1 MTGAPAPAPAA
12 SPADGAPAGPARG
25 RTGRWV
31 LLGAAALPAVLG
43 AVVALVLLVPGRS
56 LRLVV
61 GTPLPV
67 AAVLTGVL
75 VSACWLAVVLG
86 VRGRRAAVLRAEAA
100 GEARGRAQE
109 RAAHRRFLLRLD
121 HEMKN
126 PVTALRA
133 ALPGVV
139 PDPAALDP
147 AAAGAYATLQ
157 QQTLRLS
164 GLVGGLRKLA
174 ELETRPLEQE
184 DVDLVQVVQDAVADL
199 GDQAA
204 ASGVPRTVTVTV
216 PRAPWPLPHVRGDV
230 DLLYLA
236 VYNLLA
242 NALKFS
248 PAGSPVEVR
257 GSEDDGVVVVEV
269 ADSGTGIPE
278 HELDAVFDELARGAQ
293 ARGTPG
299 SGLGLAL
306 VRVVA
311 QRHGGT
317 VTLRSRPGQ
326 GTSARLRL
334 PAAGPATRGP
344 G

>member
-1 MTGAPAPAPAA
+1 MLALVPAA
-12 SPADGAPAGPARG
+12 LG
-25 RTGRWV
+25 
-31 LLGAAALPAVLG
+31 LLGAG
-43 AVVALVLLVPGRS
+43 VALASGRS
-56 LRLVV
+56 LRVVV

-67 AAVLTGVL
+67 ALAVPGLLLT
-75 VSACWLAVVLG
+75 AVVLLALA
-86 VRGRRAAVLRAEAA
+86 VARDRRRAVAAAAEAA
-100 GEARGRAQE
+100 ERAGREEE

-147 AAAGAYATLQ
+147 AAARAHDTLR
-157 QQTLRLS
+157 QQTARLS
-164 GLVGGLRKLA
+164 ALVAELRKIA
-174 ELETRPLEQE
+174 ELETRPLERE
-184 DVDLVQVVQDAVADL
+184 DVDLAQVVQDAAADL
-199 GDQAA
+199 TDQAA
-204 ASGVPRTVTVTV
+204 AAGVPRAITVQL
-216 PRAPWPLPHVRGDV
+216 PQAPWPLPHVRGDV

-248 PAGSPVEVR
+248 PAGSTVEVR
-257 GSEDDGVVVVEV
+257 GRDDDGVVEVEV
-269 ADSGTGIPE
+269 ADSGTGIPA
-278 HELDAVFDELARGAQ
+278 HELDTVFDELARGEQ

-311 QRHGGT
+311 ERHGGS
-317 VTLRSRPGQ
+317 VDLRSRPGQ
-326 GTSARLRL
+326 GTSARLRV
-334 PAAGPATRGP
+334 PAA
-344 G
+344 

>member
-1 MTGAPAPAPAA
+1 MTASGRPARAVLLARTPVLLALAPAA
-12 SPADGAPAGPARG
+12 LG
-25 RTGRWV
+25 
-31 LLGAAALPAVLG
+31 LLA
-43 AVVALVLLVPGRS
+43 AVVVLASGRALRVL
-56 LRLVV
+56 V
-61 GTPLPV
+61 GAPLPV
-67 AAVLTGVL
+67 VLAGTGLLLTGVL
-75 VSACWLAVVLG
+75 LAVVTAA
-86 VRGRRAAVLRAEAA
+86 RSRRTAVASATAEAA
-100 GEARGRAQE
+100 RAAREEE

-139 PDPAALDP
+139 PDPADLDP
-147 AAAGAYATLQ
+147 ARARAHDTLQ

-164 GLVGGLRKLA
+164 GLVAELRKLA

-184 DVDLVQVVQDAVADL
+184 DVDVAQVVHDVVADL
-199 GDQAA
+199 GDQAV
-204 ASGVPRTVTVTV
+204 ASGVPRTITVTL
-216 PRAPWPLPHVRGDV
+216 PRAPWPLPHVRGDA

-248 PAGSPVEVR
+248 PADSPVEVR
-257 GSEDDGVVVVEV
+257 GTDDDGVVVVEV

-278 HELDAVFDELARGAQ
+278 HEIEGVFDELARGEQ

-311 QRHGGT
+311 HRHGGT
-317 VTLRSRPGQ
+317 VVLRSRPGQ

-334 PAAGPATRGP
+334 PST
-344 G
+344 

>member
-1 MTGAPAPAPAA
+1 MTTPPTGPLAHAARRRRRWAGAVLAAVPAVVGLLAA
-12 SPADGAPAGPARG
+12 AVVLASGRALRVVVSAELPVALAVTGLLLTAAAVAAGVLARG
-25 RTGRWV
+25 R
-31 LLGAAALPAVLG
+31 
-43 AVVALVLLVPGRS
+43 
-56 LRLVV
+56 
-61 GTPLPV
+61 
-67 AAVLTGVL
+67 
-75 VSACWLAVVLG
+75 
-86 VRGRRAAVLRAEAA
+86 RRAVAVAGAA
-100 GEARGRAQE
+100 GERAGRDDE

-121 HEMKN
+121 HELKN

-139 PDPAALDP
+139 PDPASLDP
-147 AAAGAYATLQ
+147 DRARAFETLE

-164 GLVGGLRKLA
+164 TLVAELRKLA

-184 DVDLVQVVQDAVADL
+184 DVDLAQVVQDAVADL

-204 ASGVPRTVTVTV
+204 ATGVPRAITVTL
-216 PRAPWPLPHVRGDV
+216 PQAPWPLPHVRGDA

-236 VYNLLA
+236 VHNLLA

-248 PAGSPVEVR
+248 PAGSTVEVR
-257 GSEDDGVVVVEV
+257 GSDDDGVVVVEV

-278 HELDAVFDELARGAQ
+278 HELDAVFDELARGEQ

-299 SGLGLAL
+299 SGLGLPL

-334 PAAGPATRGP
+334 PAA
-344 G
+344 

>member
-1 MTGAPAPAPAA
+1 MRGRPAVVLALVPAA
-12 SPADGAPAGPARG
+12 LG
-25 RTGRWV
+25 
-31 LLGAAALPAVLG
+31 LLGAGVVL
-43 AVVALVLLVPGRS
+43 ASGRS
-56 LRLVV
+56 LRVVV

-67 AAVLTGVL
+67 ALAVPGLLLT
-75 VSACWLAVVLG
+75 AVVLAARA
-86 VRGRRAAVLRAEAA
+86 VAQDRRRAVAAAAEAA
-100 GEARGRAQE
+100 DRAGRDAE

-147 AAAGAYATLQ
+147 AAARAHDTLR
-157 QQTLRLS
+157 QQTARLS
-164 GLVGGLRKLA
+164 ALVAELRKIA
-174 ELETRPLEQE
+174 ELETRPLERE
-184 DVDLVQVVQDAVADL
+184 DVDLAQVVQDAVADL
-199 GDQAA
+199 TDQAA
-204 ASGVPRTVTVTV
+204 ASGVPRALAVQL
-216 PRAPWPLPHVRGDV
+216 PQAPWPLPHVRGDV

-248 PAGSPVEVR
+248 PAGSTVEVR
-257 GSEDDGVVVVEV
+257 GRDDDGVVEVEV
-269 ADSGTGIPE
+269 ADSGTGIPA
-278 HELDAVFDELARGAQ
+278 HELDTVFDELARGEQ

-311 QRHGGT
+311 ERHGGT
-317 VTLRSRPGQ
+317 VDLRSRPGQ
-326 GTSARLRL
+326 GTSARLRV
-334 PAAGPATRGP
+334 PAG
-344 G
+344 

>member
-1 MTGAPAPAPAA
+1 MTGEAAVTGSAAAVGGGPAQPASATPRQRGPVLLALVPAA
-12 SPADGAPAGPARG
+12 LG
-25 RTGRWV
+25 
-31 LLGAAALPAVLG
+31 LLGAGAVL
-43 AVVALVLLVPGRS
+43 ATGRA

-61 GTPLPV
+61 GAPLATVPAV
-67 AAVLTGVL
+67 AGVVLTGAL
-75 VSACWLAVVLG
+75 LLAVAA
-86 VRGRRAAVLRAEAA
+86 VRGRRAAVAAAQASAAQRARDE
-100 GEARGRAQE
+100 E

-139 PDPAALDP
+139 PDAAALDP
-147 AAAGAYATLQ
+147 QQARALDTLQ

-164 GLVGGLRKLA
+164 GLVAELRKLA

-184 DVDLVQVVQDAVADL
+184 DVDLAQVVQDAVADL
-199 GDQAA
+199 SDQAA
-204 ASGVPRTVTVTV
+204 ASGVPRVVTVAL
-216 PRAPWPLPHVRGDV
+216 PQAPWPLPHVRGDA

-248 PAGSPVEVR
+248 PVDSTVEVR
-257 GSEDDGVVVVEV
+257 GSDDDGVVVVEV
-269 ADSGTGIPE
+269 ADSGAGIPE
-278 HELDAVFDELARGAQ
+278 HELDTVFDELARGEG

-306 VRVVA
+306 VRAVA
-311 QRHGGT
+311 HRHGGT
-317 VTLRSRPGQ
+317 VSLRSRPGQ
-326 GTSARLRL
+326 GTSARLRV
-334 PAAGPATRGP
+334 PAA
-344 G
+344 

>member
-1 MTGAPAPAPAA
+1 MT
-12 SPADGAPAGPARG
+12 ARR
-25 RTGRWV
+25 RTV
-31 LLGAAALPAVLG
+31 LLALVPAVVGLLAAAVVL
-43 AVVALVLLVPGRS
+43 ASGRS
-56 LRLVV
+56 LRVV
-61 GTPLPV
+61 VSTPLPV
-67 AAVLTGVL
+67 ALATTGL
-75 VSACWLAVVLG
+75 LATAVVLAG
-86 VRGRRAAVLRAEAA
+86 LAVARDRRRAVDEAA
-100 GEARGRAQE
+100 AAAERAGREQE

-139 PDPAALDP
+139 PDPALLDP
-147 AAAGAYATLQ
+147 AAGRAHDTLQ

-164 GLVGGLRKLA
+164 TLVAELRKIA
-174 ELETRPLEQE
+174 ELETRPLERE
-184 DVDLVQVVQDAVADL
+184 DVDLAQVVRDAVTDL

-204 ASGVPRTVTVTV
+204 ASGVPRVITVSL
-216 PRAPWPLPHVRGDV
+216 PQAPWPLPHVRGDV

-248 PAGSPVEVR
+248 PTDSTVEVR
-257 GSEDDGVVVVEV
+257 GRDDDGEVVVEV

-278 HELDAVFDELARGAQ
+278 HELGTVFDELARGEQ
-293 ARGTPG
+293 ARGMPG

-311 QRHGGT
+311 ERHGGT
-317 VTLRSRPGQ
+317 VDLRSRPGQ
-326 GTSARLRL
+326 GTSARLRVPTRDL
-334 PAAGPATRGP
+334 PAGP
-344 G
+344 

>member
-1 MTGAPAPAPAA
+1 MRR
-12 SPADGAPAGPARG
+12 RG
-25 RTGRWV
+25 R
-31 LLGAAALPAVLG
+31 AALLLALVLAVLGLVG
-43 AVVALVLLVPGRS
+43 AVVALASGRS
-56 LRLVV
+56 LRVVV

-67 AAVLTGVL
+67 ALAVPGLLLT
-75 VSACWLAVVLG
+75 AVVLAALALA
-86 VRGRRAAVLRAEAA
+86 RGRRRAVAAAAEAA
-100 GEARGRAQE
+100 DRAGREEE

-147 AAAGAYATLQ
+147 AAARAHQTLQ
-157 QQTLRLS
+157 QQTSRLS
-164 GLVGGLRKLA
+164 TLVAELRKIA
-174 ELETRPLEQE
+174 ELETRPLERE
-184 DVDLVQVVQDAVADL
+184 DVDLAQVVEDAVADL
-199 GDQAA
+199 RDQAD
-204 ASGVPRTVTVTV
+204 ASGVARTIAVQL
-216 PRAPWPLPHVRGDV
+216 PQAPWPLPHVRGDV

-248 PAGSPVEVR
+248 PARSTVEVR
-257 GSEDDGVVVVEV
+257 GRDDDGVVEIEV

-278 HELDAVFDELARGAQ
+278 HELGTVFDELARGEQ

-311 QRHGGT
+311 VRHGGS
-317 VTLRSRPGQ
+317 VDLRSRPGQ
-326 GTSARLRL
+326 GTSARLRV
-334 PAAGPATRGP
+334 PTG
-344 G
+344 

>member
-1 MTGAPAPAPAA
+1 MAGQSAPSARRPGRRAATVVALVPAV
-12 SPADGAPAGPARG
+12 AG
-25 RTGRWV
+25 
-31 LLGAAALPAVLG
+31 LLGAAVVLASGRALR
-43 AVVALVLLVPGRS
+43 VVVSAE
-56 LRLVV
+56 
-61 GTPLPV
+61 LPV
-67 AAVLTGVL
+67 ALAVTGVL
-75 VSACWLAVVLG
+75 VTAGALAAG
-86 VRGRRAAVLRAEAA
+86 WIAARRRRAVAAAAEAGERA
-100 GEARGRAQE
+100 GRDDE

-121 HEMKN
+121 HELKN

-139 PDPAALDP
+139 PDPASLDADQARALD
-147 AAAGAYATLQ
+147 TLQ
-157 QQTLRLS
+157 QQTHRLS
-164 GLVGGLRKLA
+164 TLVAELRKLA
-174 ELETRPLEQE
+174 ELETRPLDQE
-184 DVDLVQVVQDAVADL
+184 DVDLAQVVLDAVADL

-204 ASGVPRTVTVTV
+204 ASGVPRAITVTL
-216 PRAPWPLPHVRGDV
+216 PQAPWPLPRVRGDA

-236 VYNLLA
+236 VHNLLA

-248 PAGSPVEVR
+248 PAGSAVEVR
-257 GSEDDGVVVVEV
+257 GSDDDGVVVVEV

-278 HELDAVFDELARGAQ
+278 HELDAVFDELARGEQ

-299 SGLGLAL
+299 SGLGLPL

-334 PAAGPATRGP
+334 PAL
-344 G
+344 

>member
-1 MTGAPAPAPAA
+1 MT
-12 SPADGAPAGPARG
+12 ARR
-25 RTGRWV
+25 RTV
-31 LLGAAALPAVLG
+31 LLLALVPAVLG
-43 AVVALVLLVPGRS
+43 LLAAVVVLASGRALRV
-56 LRLVV
+56 VV

-67 AAVLTGVL
+67 A
-75 VSACWLAVVLG
+75 LAVTGLLVTAAAL
-86 VRGRRAAVLRAEAA
+86 VVVAVARDRRRAVAAAAAAAERA
-100 GEARGRAQE
+100 GRDEE

-147 AAAGAYATLQ
+147 AAARAHATLQ

-164 GLVGGLRKLA
+164 ALVAELRKIA
-174 ELETRPLEQE
+174 ELEIRPVERE
-184 DVDLVQVVQDAVADL
+184 DVDLAQVVRDAVADL

-204 ASGVPRTVTVTV
+204 ASGVPRTITVSL
-216 PRAPWPLPHVRGDV
+216 PQAPWPLPHVRGDV

-248 PAGSPVEVR
+248 PTDSAVEVR
-257 GSEDDGVVVVEV
+257 GRDDDGVVVVEV

-278 HELDAVFDELARGAQ
+278 HELGTVFDELARGEQ
-293 ARGTPG
+293 ARGMPG

-311 QRHGGT
+311 ERHGGT
-317 VTLRSRPGQ
+317 VDLRSRPGQ
-326 GTSARLRL
+326 GTSARLRV
-334 PAAGPATRGP
+334 PAGDRAPRP
-344 G
+344 

>member
-1 MTGAPAPAPAA
+1 MT
-12 SPADGAPAGPARG
+12 ARR
-25 RTGRWV
+25 RTV
-31 LLGAAALPAVLG
+31 LLLALVPAVVGVL
-43 AVVALVLLVPGRS
+43 ASVVVLASGRALRV
-56 LRLVV
+56 VV

-67 AAVLTGVL
+67 ALAVTGLL
-75 VSACWLAVVLG
+75 VTAVALVVLG
-86 VRGRRAAVLRAEAA
+86 VARERRRAVAAAASAAERA
-100 GEARGRAQE
+100 GRDEE

-139 PDPAALDP
+139 PDPATLDP
-147 AAAGAYATLQ
+147 AAARAHATLQ

-164 GLVGGLRKLA
+164 ALVAELRKIA
-174 ELETRPLEQE
+174 ELETRPLERE
-184 DVDLVQVVQDAVADL
+184 DVDLAQVVRDAVADL

-204 ASGVPRTVTVTV
+204 ASGVPRTITVSL
-216 PRAPWPLPHVRGDV
+216 PQAPWPLPQVRGDV

-248 PAGSPVEVR
+248 PTDSAVEVR
-257 GSEDDGVVVVEV
+257 GRDDDGDVVVEV

-278 HELDAVFDELARGAQ
+278 HELGTVFDELSRGEQ
-293 ARGTPG
+293 ARGMPG

-311 QRHGGT
+311 ERHGGT
-317 VTLRSRPGQ
+317 VDLRSRPGQ
-326 GTSARLRL
+326 GTSARLRV
-334 PAAGPATRGP
+334 PASDHAPRP
-344 G
+344 

>member
-1 MTGAPAPAPAA
+1 MTGRARAALAAASAVPAA
-12 SPADGAPAGPARG
+12 
-25 RTGRWV
+25 
-31 LLGAAALPAVLG
+31 LGVLG
-43 AVVALVLLVPGRS
+43 AVVVLATGRS
-56 LRLVV
+56 WRVVV

-67 AAVLTGVL
+67 VLAVAGLLLGAAVLL
-75 VSACWLAVVLG
+75 VGLL
-86 VRGRRAAVLRAEAA
+86 VRDRRAAVAAAAAA
-100 GEARGRAQE
+100 GEAAGRDAE

-139 PDPAALDP
+139 PDPAVLD
-147 AAAGAYATLQ
+147 ADQARAHDTLR
-157 QQTLRLS
+157 QQTVRLS
-164 GLVGGLRKLA
+164 TLVAELRKLA
-174 ELETRPLEQE
+174 ELETRPLERE
-184 DVDLVQVVQDAVADL
+184 DVDLEQVVRDAVADL

-204 ASGVPRTVTVTV
+204 ASGVARTITVTM

-248 PAGSPVEVR
+248 PATSAVEVR
-257 GSEDDGVVVVEV
+257 GSDDDGVVVVEV

-311 QRHGGT
+311 ERHGGT
-317 VTLRSRPGQ
+317 VTLRSRTGE

-334 PAAGPATRGP
+334 PAG
-344 G
+344 

>member
-1 MTGAPAPAPAA
+1 MTR
-12 SPADGAPAGPARG
+12 ARALP
-25 RTGRWV
+25 
-31 LLGAAALPAVLG
+31 LLALLPAVAGLLAA
-43 AVVALVLLVPGRS
+43 AVVLVSGRALRV
-56 LRLVV
+56 VV
-61 GTPLPV
+61 GTPLPAALAV
-67 AAVLTGVL
+67 TGPLLTVALLAALAAVR
-75 VSACWLAVVLG
+75 AH
-86 VRGRRAAVLRAEAA
+86 RRAVAVAVEAA
-100 GEARGRAQE
+100 GRAARDEE

-139 PDPAALDP
+139 PDPASLDP
-147 AAAGAYATLQ
+147 ARARAYDTLQ

-164 GLVGGLRKLA
+164 ALVAELRKIA
-174 ELETRPLEQE
+174 ELESRPLEHE
-184 DVDLVQVVQDAVADL
+184 DVDVAQVVRDAVADL

-204 ASGVPRTVTVTV
+204 ASGVPRTVTVQL
-216 PRAPWPLPHVRGDV
+216 PQAPWPLPHVRGDA

-248 PAGSPVEVR
+248 PTDSTVEVR
-257 GSEDDGVVVVEV
+257 GRDDDGVVVVEV

-278 HELDAVFDELARGAQ
+278 HELGTVFDELARGEQ

-311 QRHGGT
+311 ERHGGT
-317 VTLRSRPGQ
+317 VDLRSRPGQ
-326 GTSARLRL
+326 GTSARLRV
-334 PAAGPATRGP
+334 PAGDRPPGP
-344 G
+344 